1 MQSKCIYIILLYMY
15 CNVPLISLL
24 LKTVSISSGAPK
36 KLLDAG
42 KAFLGYFEA
51 VKKEYDVCKDITWRS
66 QLIWL
71 SFISHSQRI

>member
-1 MQSKCIYIILLYMY
+1 MH
-15 CNVPLISLL
+15 CNVTLISLL
-24 LKTVSISSGAPK
+24 SETVSVSSGAPK

-51 VKKEYDVCKDITWRS
+51 VKKEYDVCKDITCKDIIWGS